1 VARYG
6 GEEFIALLVDTD
18 PVGAR
23 LLADRMRARIEE
35 LQIEHRGSPVAT
47 SLTVS
52 LGVATVIPNPTLRP
66 EDLVDLAD
74 RALYA
79 SKAGGRN
86 RISTADQL
94 PAVRTASPPLE
105 R

>member
-1 VARYG
+1 MIIAIDGPAGAGKSTVARM
-6 GEEFIALLVDTD
+6 
-18 PVGAR
+18 
-23 LLADRMRARIEE
+23 LAERMRDRIEE
-35 LQIEHRGSPVAT
+35 LKIENAGSSVCGY
-47 SLTVS
+47 LTVS
-52 LGVATVIPNPTLRP
+52 LGVATIVPNPTLKP

-86 RISTADQL
+86 RVSTSDQL
-94 PAVRTASPPLE
+94 PAVRTATPPLE

>member
-1 VARYG
+1 MV
-6 GEEFIALLVDTD
+6 
-18 PVGAR
+18 
-23 LLADRMRARIEE
+23 
-35 LQIEHRGSPVAT
+35 
-47 SLTVS
+47 
-52 LGVATVIPNPTLRP
+52 PNSTLRP

-86 RISTADQL
+86 RVSSADKL
-94 PAVRTASPPLE
+94 PAIRAAAPPLE